1 MRRFLSIAMVLWA
14 ALSLA
19 LWLRRLREGREDAA
33 RG

>member
-1 MRRFLSIAMVLWA
+1 MRRFLSIVMVLWA

-19 LWLRRLREGREDAA
+19 LWFRRLREGREDAP